1 MAKSKKAIYGV
12 AFVLVLVLA
21 AYFFLLPMIRKKAEF
36 NARVAKL
43 KEGIA
48 AEQEAYRKLLG
59 ERRML
64 EEERPEY
71 LEKYARDNFGWVR
84 EGEIVYKLKKEE

>member
-21 AYFFLLPMIRKKAEF
+21 AYFFLLPMIRKEAEF
-36 NARVAKL
+36 NAHVAKL
-43 KEGIA
+43 KEEIA

-84 EGEIVYKLKKEE
+84 EGEIVYKLEKEE